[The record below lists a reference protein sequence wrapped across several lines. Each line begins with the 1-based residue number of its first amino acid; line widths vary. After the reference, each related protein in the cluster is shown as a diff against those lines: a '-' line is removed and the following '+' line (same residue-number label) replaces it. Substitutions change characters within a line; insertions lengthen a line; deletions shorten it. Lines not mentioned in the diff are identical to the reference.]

1 MLRILVLL
9 LLLVASVA
17 FYVSHEH
24 SSAEPPRAT
33 VAAAGPEPA
42 RTYRLAT
49 GTAARLD
56 HVDISIEA
64 PHELDG
70 LTKAQVLQM
79 RSVEVMKHPELL
91 VGEYAPSEDVFGQ
104 VEDLAPWWG
113 IEGQF
118 RFGAGIS
125 SIDGPS
131 EESRFILNPFLLVAP
146 EFNDWFRG
154 ISNAEAVKLD
164 LTCLPQRL
172 TWWPK
177 ESRAEASYSASC
189 IARRQKPEFDL
200 IAYNA
205 RDMGLPYIYVSYAD
219 SLNVTKTDAPAEPYA
234 NPQFIHRGNNCGY
247 PGGCNNMSPS
257 TPPIDGIRLDGLP
270 AKVAV
275 WLWRSKPRSIDVA
288 PDFIFT
294 VVFR

>member
-9 LLLVASVA
+9 LLLAASAA
-17 FYVSHEH
+17 FYFIHEH
-24 SSAEPPRAT
+24 SLAESRSANVTA
-33 VAAAGPEPA
+33 VGPEPPGA
-42 RTYRLAT
+42 YLLAT
-49 GTAARLD
+49 GSRARLD
-56 HVDISIEA
+56 RIDLSTVV
-64 PHELDG
+64 PRELDG
-70 LTKAQVLQM
+70 LTKAQVLQI
-79 RSVEVMKHPELL
+79 RTVEVKKYPELL
-91 VGEYAPSEDVFGQ
+91 AGEYTPSEAIFGQ

-154 ISNAEAVKLD
+154 ISNAEAAKLD
-164 LTCLPQRL
+164 LTCLPQSL

-177 ESRAEASYSASC
+177 ESRAEASYAASC

-234 NPQFIHRGNNCGY
+234 NPQFIHRGNSCGY